1 MKKGDKIRVKNG
13 TSDPDFK
20 GRDLSG
26 YTGYIEEIYD
36 DGFVCILWDESTL
49 ENFDDKFIRKCDMKD
64 LDHTRM
70 VLTPDEIDVIQQ
82 GWNQ

>member
-20 GRDLSG
+20 SRDLSG
-26 YTGYIEEIYD
+26 YTGHIEEMYD
-36 DGFVCILWDESTL
+36 DDFVCILWDDSTL
-49 ENFDDKFIRKCDMKD
+49 KIFDASFIKKCDRKN

-70 VLTPDEIDVIQQ
+70 VLTSDEVEVIKPEC
-82 GWNQ
+82 